1 MSNEKN
7 RNQETRRYTAR
18 AQETLRGLTPGEDV
32 SNLLLRTCQAT
43 YVAQSTHDSL
53 LAEDLK
59 ELAGVL
65 ERILDRAERTN
76 MPAWLLEKHA
86 MENEELRR
94 VLGTVKRTAEVG
106 AWLIA
111 ETPLS
116 KETRQVL
123 VELGYTVR
131 HFAAQGGV
139 DMVAVSWDVP
149 SPVTPTALE
158 RFRGYSAHEMMSETT
173 RVIMERMA

>member
-1 MSNEKN
+1 MSKN
-7 RNQETRRYTAR
+7 KNLNQETRTYTAR
-18 AQETLRGLTPGEDV
+18 AQETLHGLTPGEDV

-43 YVAQSTHDSL
+43 YVAQSVHDDL
-53 LAEDLK
+53 LVEDLK
-59 ELAGVL
+59 ELA
-65 ERILDRAERTN
+65 A
-76 MPAWLLEKHA
+76 
-86 MENEELRR
+86 

-123 VELGYTVR
+123 VELGYTIR
-131 HFAAQGGV
+131 HFAAQGGI

-149 SPVTPTALE
+149 NPVTATALE

>member
-1 MSNEKN
+1 M
-7 RNQETRRYTAR
+7 
-18 AQETLRGLTPGEDV
+18 
-32 SNLLLRTCQAT
+32 SNLLLRACQAT
-43 YVAQSTHDSL
+43 YVAQSTHDDL
-53 LAEDLK
+53 LAKDLK
-59 ELAGVL
+59 ELANLL
-65 ERILDRAERTN
+65 ERILDRAEHTN
-76 MPAWLLEKHA
+76 LPAWLLEKHA

-131 HFAAQGGV
+131 HFAAQGGI

-149 SPVTPTALE
+149 SPVTATALE
-158 RFRGYSAHEMMSETT
+158 RFRGYSAHEMMNETT